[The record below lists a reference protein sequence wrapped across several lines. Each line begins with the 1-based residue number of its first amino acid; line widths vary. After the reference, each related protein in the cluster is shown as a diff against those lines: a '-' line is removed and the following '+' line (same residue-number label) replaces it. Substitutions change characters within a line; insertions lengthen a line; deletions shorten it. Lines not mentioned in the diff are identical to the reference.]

1 MRVAISADDNKGLD
15 GMVSHH
21 FGRCPYF
28 LLVNIEDG
36 KSISEEII
44 ENPFYAGHQ
53 PGMVPQ
59 FIQTQGANVMISGGM
74 GGRAIAFFE
83 QFGIAT
89 ATGASGTARET
100 LERYLAGDL
109 QGAAPCRDQEH
120 QHQGDHNPDCDKHH
134 E

>member
-28 LLVNIEDG
+28 LLV
-36 KSISEEII
+36 II